1 MHVLACFILAQLS
14 SAEGTWSASLFETSK
29 MMQAFTQIKDYEGEF
44 GSEMN
49 VPSIVVIGVESAGK
63 STLLSAIVGVPLT
76 YTHGKTGTRCPV
88 RYRLRYGQE
97 AQHPQVMVQGRVP
110 RLYVKP

>member
-1 MHVLACFILAQLS
+1 
-14 SAEGTWSASLFETSK
+14 
-29 MMQAFTQIKDYEGEF
+29 MQAFTQIKDYENEF

-76 YTHGKTGTRCPV
+76 FTQGNTGTRCPV
-88 RYRLRYGQE
+88 RYRLRYGE
-97 AQHPQVMVQGRVP
+97 DAKDPEVKVMGQVAWHIYWQLLKIVEEELALG
-110 RLYVKP
+110 LAATSAKLCL